1 MVIADEGKITTGFLG
16 TPLILHAL
24 SKNGYFTAA
33 YTMLMRRKVRSW
45 LYQVDQK
52 ATTVWERWDA
62 IREDGSIHKGE
73 MATSSA
79 EQPDASMISFNHYAY
94 GAVID
99 WVYRNVAGIAPT
111 TKNPGYRHITFAPR
125 PGQGFTY
132 ASAEINTPLGKAG
145 ISGEIVGDSVLS
157 AKISVPFG
165 SRAVIDFPVS
175 STSVLRVN
183 GKTVSNKVEVGHGQY
198 EVTVSAPEIASFTV
212 AS

>member
-24 SKNGYFTAA
+24 SKNGHFNAA

-52 ATTVWERWDA
+52 ATTIWERWDA

-73 MATSSA
+73 MATSSE

-111 TKNPGYRHITFAPR
+111 SKNPGYRHITFAPR
-125 PGQGFTY
+125 PGEGFTY
-132 ASAEINTPLGKAG
+132 ASAEVNTPFGAAG
-145 ISGEIVGDSVLS
+145 ISWEIVGDSVLS
-157 AKISVPFG
+157 AKITVPFG

-175 STSVLRVN
+175 ANSVLRVN
-183 GKTVSNKVEVGHGQY
+183 GKTVSNKVEVGYGTY
-198 EVTVSAPEIASFTV
+198 EVTVSAPEVASFKV
-212 AS
+212 AI